1 MIFIENFSFSRVILQ
16 FQPLPP
22 VQLHYES
29 PRTPTK
35 KQWTDDALLSTEN
48 IDTYLA
54 KSDEFQRASFAH
66 IMQRW
71 KEHDQTKTSRLI
83 SSFDDRY
90 NMKMRF
96 RHDEK
101 LNRSSEK
108 KYAPTATYYR
118 YLGNENNTKNVRPC
132 ARHKRRTQAYED
144 RHVKDILKL
153 PAVFDKRRLPPIG
166 GTSSEVSSVRLSV
179 SVADDSHH
187 TFS

>member
-1 MIFIENFSFSRVILQ
+1 M
-16 FQPLPP
+16 
-22 VQLHYES
+22 HYES

-35 KQWTDDALLSTEN
+35 KQWTDHALLSTEN

-54 KSDEFQRASFAH
+54 ESDAFQRASFAN

-71 KEHDQTKTSRLI
+71 KTHDQNKTNRLI

-90 NMKMRF
+90 NMKVRF
-96 RHDEK
+96 RHDEQ

-108 KYAPTATYYR
+108 KYGPTATYYR
-118 YLGNENNTKNVRPC
+118 YLGNENNTKNTRPC
-132 ARHKRRTQAYED
+132 ARHKHRTQAYQD
-144 RHVKDILKL
+144 RHVRDLLKL
-153 PAVFDKRRLPPIG
+153 PAVFENRDQPYLVSKKHRLPPIG
-166 GTSSEVSSVRLSV
+166 NSSDISSVRLSV